1 MSEPLLELE
10 NVTKKYGSITAV
22 DDVSFTLDGKGIT
35 GLIGPNGAGKT
46 TLFNTISG
54 KFPPTE
60 GEIRFDGKTI
70 TDLSSTA
77 VIDQGLG
84 RSFQITNIFEGLT
97 VRENL
102 RAPVIAR
109 TGARF
114 NPFDRAK
121 SNEETNAETDRII
134 ELIGLEDVAD
144 RNCENLSY
152 GEKRRV
158 ELGIGFATDPKLM
171 LLDEPT
177 AGMTTQ
183 ETAELIDLIEEINES
198 TDMDFLIVEHDMNV
212 IFSVAERIL
221 VLNGGSILAEGTA
234 EEIKNN
240 DAVQQAYLG
249 DRDSDVRVVDHD
261 EDQPTRERL
270 LDVSDIHTYYGQSH
284 VIHGTS
290 LHVNEGEVIA
300 LLGRNGAGKTT
311 TLRSIMG
318 LSSPRQ
324 GEITFRDERIENKEP
339 FEISRAGIGYVPEER
354 DVFTGLTVDANLEI
368 MMADDSRWTKERIYE
383 EFPALDKRRNMK
395 SGQMSGG
402 EQQMLAIARALVTD
416 PELLI
421 LDEPSEGLAP
431 VIVDDLEEILLDIA
445 EQGLSVLLTEQNT
458 SFAAAVSE
466 RSYVMDKGEIAWHG
480 TTEELMADESI
491 INRYLTLE
499 DVQTK

>member
-1 MSEPLLELE
+1 
-10 NVTKKYGSITAV
+10 
-22 DDVSFTLDGKGIT
+22 
-35 GLIGPNGAGKT
+35 
-46 TLFNTISG
+46 
-54 KFPPTE
+54 
-60 GEIRFDGKTI
+60 
-70 TDLSSTA
+70 
-77 VIDQGLG
+77 
-84 RSFQITNIFEGLT
+84 
-97 VRENL
+97 
-102 RAPVIAR
+102 
-109 TGARF
+109 
-114 NPFDRAK
+114 
-121 SNEETNAETDRII
+121 
-134 ELIGLEDVAD
+134 
-144 RNCENLSY
+144 
-152 GEKRRV
+152 
-158 ELGIGFATDPKLM
+158 
-171 LLDEPT
+171 
-177 AGMTTQ
+177 
-183 ETAELIDLIEEINES
+183 
-198 TDMDFLIVEHDMNV
+198 
-212 IFSVAERIL
+212 
-221 VLNGGSILAEGTA
+221 
-234 EEIKNN
+234 
-240 DAVQQAYLG
+240 
-249 DRDSDVRVVDHD
+249 
-261 EDQPTRERL
+261 
-270 LDVSDIHTYYGQSH
+270 